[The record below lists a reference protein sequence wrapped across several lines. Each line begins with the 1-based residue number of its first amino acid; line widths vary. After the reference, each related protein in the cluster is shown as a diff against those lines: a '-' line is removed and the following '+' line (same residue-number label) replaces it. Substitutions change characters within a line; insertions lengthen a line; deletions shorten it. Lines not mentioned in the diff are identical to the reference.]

1 MAKDLRLRLGVG
13 ELRRLYL
20 GEKMSLEDIARLY
33 GVSRVAVWKYC
44 QSERLARRS
53 RSEARLEAQK
63 IGKVSQQYFAINEDF
78 FSTWSPEM
86 AYVLG
91 LIITDGCIADT
102 GTISLDMNDNDV
114 LEKVK
119 QAMGSQ
125 HKISPSKHQ
134 KGLFCF
140 HFGRERLVKDL
151 SNLGVLPRKSL
162 NVKFP
167 AIPDTYL
174 RDFIRGV
181 FDGDGSVYY
190 EKRSKDY
197 PLRTSF
203 VSSSEDFINKLEY
216 SLQRL
221 GLPAR
226 AIYTQSTKN
235 GVQYKIRYSHDDS
248 GKLFNIMYYDV
259 LHNIYMERKYTKFI
273 EGFDTQS
280 RG

>member
-1 MAKDLRLRLGVG
+1 MTKGLRLRLNK
-13 ELRRLYL
+13 EDLQRLYL
-20 GEKMSLEDIARLY
+20 IEKRSLEDIARLY
-33 GVSRVAVWKYC
+33 GASRVAIWKYC
-44 QSERLARRS
+44 RDVRLTRRN

-63 IGKVSQQYFAINEDF
+63 RGKVPQNYFDINEGF
-78 FSTWSPEM
+78 FTRWSAEM

-134 KGLFCF
+134 NGLYCF

-151 SNLGVLPRKSL
+151 SGLGVLPRKSL

-167 AIPDTYL
+167 AIPDAYL

-197 PLRTSF
+197 PLRTS
-203 VSSSEDFINKLEY
+203 L
-216 SLQRL
+216 LC
-221 GLPAR
+221 
-226 AIYTQSTKN
+226 
-235 GVQYKIRYSHDDS
+235 
-248 GKLFNIMYYDV
+248 IMMC
-259 LHNIYMERKYTKFI
+259 HITSIWGENT
-273 EGFDTQS
+273 EGF
-280 RG
+280 